1 MTEKNPSHDTMT
13 DRTVKMRIEEF
24 DNSTFALLLGMKIT
38 EARDG
43 YARVTMPCSDKDN
56 AHGTAHGG
64 AIFSLADH
72 AFGIASNCDGV
83 DRVAVSVYMQYLVPA
98 KADLVAVANRV
109 AENGKY
115 SMYRVMVYDGD
126 RTVATFDGVAIRISE

>member
-1 MTEKNPSHDTMT
+1 MT

-56 AHGTAHGG
+56 AHGAAHGG